1 MPRPSGPSGAER
13 GFQNPRD
20 SVVAHMPAPLR
31 SAAALVL
38 AGVLASASPP
48 AAAPAA
54 KPPAPPVAADS
65 ALHESSPAPLIVTPA
80 RPPAAAGAAPGI
92 EDTAI
97 VNARKRAK
105 EAFGRGLMLEE
116 DKAYSAA
123 IISYMNA
130 ARMDPQLAGPSLRVG
145 LLFAARQQW
154 DPAARAFREELR
166 RDPGSRIATRE
177 YAVVLA
183 ELGDTT
189 RAIRML
195 EDLSRRAPQD
205 ATVWRALGFAYTR
218 AGRYAPAEKA
228 LRGAVALNSQYALAW
243 RDLGVVLALRD
254 KPVEARAAYGRALA
268 VDPTDETA
276 TVNLA
281 NLESRLGKHSEA
293 LAHYRQAE
301 KLDSTQVLAYRGQ
314 ISELVL
320 MDREVEAGDVWRR
333 WLAVYPDDTQV
344 REGTARH
351 FVRIERAD
359 AALAVARE
367 GVRRAPGSGES
378 WWLLGE
384 VQFMTGDAAS
394 AHTSFL
400 EAAGRFRTPSDSA
413 RVAASLDTLY
423 ASAPD
428 SLRERFAAERAAR
441 AKAARD
447 STSRAP
453 R

>member
-1 MPRPSGPSGAER
+1 
-13 GFQNPRD
+13 
-20 SVVAHMPAPLR
+20 MPAPLR

-38 AGVLASASPP
+38 AGVLASASQP

-54 KPPAPPVAADS
+54 KPPAPPAADS
-65 ALHESSPAPLIVTPA
+65 ALHESQPAPLIVTPSP
-80 RPPAAAGAAPGI
+80 PPAAAGAPPAT

-97 VNARKRAK
+97 VNARQRAK
-105 EAFGRGLMLEE
+105 ESFGRGLMLEE
-116 DKAYSAA
+116 QKAYSAA

-130 ARMDPQLAGPSLRVG
+130 ARMDPQLTGPSLRMG
-145 LLFAARQQW
+145 FLFAARQQW
-154 DPAARAFREELR
+154 DAAARAFREELR

-177 YAVVLA
+177 YAVTLA

-195 EDLSRRAPQD
+195 EELSRRAPQD
-205 ATVWRALGFAYTR
+205 ATVWRALGFAYTK
-218 AGRYAPAEKA
+218 AGRYAQAEKA
-228 LRGAVALNSQYALAW
+228 LRGAVALNSRYALAW
-243 RDLGVVLALRD
+243 RDLGVVLALLD
-254 KPVEARAAYGRALA
+254 KPAEARTAYGRALA
-268 VDPTDETA
+268 ADPTDETA

-281 NLESRLGKHSEA
+281 NLESRLGKHTEA

-301 KLDSTQVLAYRGQ
+301 KLDSTQALAYRGQ
-314 ISELVL
+314 IAELVL

-333 WLAVYPDDTQV
+333 WLAVFPDDTQV

-351 FVRIERAD
+351 FVRIERSD

-367 GVRRAPGSGES
+367 GVRRAPRNGEA

-384 VQFMTGDAAS
+384 VQSMTGDPVG
-394 AHTSFL
+394 AHTSYL
-400 EAAGRFRTPSDSA
+400 EAADRFRAPADSA

-423 ASAPD
+423 ATAPD
-428 SLRERFAAERAAR
+428 SLRARFAAERVAHS
-441 AKAARD
+441 KAARD
-447 STSRAP
+447 SSSRGS

>member
-1 MPRPSGPSGAER
+1 MHALPR
-13 GFQNPRD
+13 F
-20 SVVAHMPAPLR
+20 VAT
-31 SAAALVL
+31 LVL
-38 AGVLASASPP
+38 AGTLALTAASA

-54 KPPAPPVAADS
+54 ATATGSAAAPAVAPAAADS
-65 ALHESSPAPLIVTPA
+65 ATIESPPAPLIVTPS
-80 RPPAAAGAAPGI
+80 RPPATAGATPGATPMG

-97 VNARKRAK
+97 VNARQRAK
-105 EAFGRGLMLEE
+105 VSFGRGLMLER

-130 ARMDPQLAGPSLRVG
+130 ARMDPQLTGPSLRIG
-145 LLFAARQQW
+145 LLFASRQQW

-177 YAVVLA
+177 YAVALA

-195 EDLSRRAPQD
+195 EELTRRSPED
-205 ATVWRALGFAYTR
+205 ATVWRALGFAYTK
-218 AGRYAPAEKA
+218 AGRHAAAEKA
-228 LRGAVALNSQYALAW
+228 LRGAVALEPKYALAW

-254 KPVEARAAYGRALA
+254 KPREARTAYRKALA
-268 VDPTDETA
+268 ADPADETA

-281 NLESRLGKHSEA
+281 NLESRLGQHTEA
-293 LAHYRQAE
+293 LALYRQAE

-314 ISELVL
+314 IAELVML
-320 MDREVEAGDVWRR
+320 ERQSEAGDVWRR
-333 WLAVYPDDTQV
+333 WLAAFPDDTQV
-344 REGTARH
+344 REGAARH
-351 FVRIERAD
+351 FVHVDRAD

-367 GVRRAPGSGES
+367 GVRRAPSGGEP

-384 VQFMTGDAAS
+384 VQSLTDDPVAANAS
-394 AHTSFL
+394 YH
-400 EAAGRFRTPSDSA
+400 EAARRFRAPADSA
-413 RVAASLDTLY
+413 RVAASLASLR

-428 SLRERFAAERAAR
+428 SLLARFAADSTVRALRAAR
-441 AKAARD
+441 DTTA
-447 STSRAP
+447 RAP